1 MAAAGGRKKRVGRY
15 EVGRTIGQGSFAKV
29 KFAVDSDTGT
39 AVAMKVIEKDTIL
52 SHRMLHQVPGG
63 APSSSPNFSV
73 SLETNP
79 NRVPTPHFSLIQV
92 ASFFPFSFLC
102 LFLFER
108 FQFLPWILDLSVIAA
123 RSGDLHLE
131 NLNRFISSKRCHF

>member
-1 MAAAGGRKKRVGRY
+1 MADTGGRKKRVGRY

-39 AVAMKVIEKDTIL
+39 AVAMKVLEKDTIL

-92 ASFFPFSFLC
+92 ASFFPLLLPLPFSYSRDFSSC
-102 LFLFER
+102 
-108 FQFLPWILDLSVIAA
+108 PGSWIFRLSPLVPAT
-123 RSGDLHLE
+123 
-131 NLNRFISSKRCHF
+131 FIWRT